1 MNLPIQSKSFIFNC
15 SIELRKDLHP
25 IEEEL
30 SMKLKLE
37 TYPTFNNENLKYF
50 LDVVFE
56 EESLNRS
63 GKVSIFIILIV

>member
-1 MNLPIQSKSFIFNC
+1 
-15 SIELRKDLHP
+15 LHP

-63 GKVSIFIILIV
+63 GKVSIFYHINSLIEFNLNLNLS